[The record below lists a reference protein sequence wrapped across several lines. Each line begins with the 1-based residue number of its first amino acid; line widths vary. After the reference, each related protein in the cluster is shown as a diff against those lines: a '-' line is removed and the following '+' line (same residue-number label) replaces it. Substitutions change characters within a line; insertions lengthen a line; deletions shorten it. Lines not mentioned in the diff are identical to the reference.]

1 MHAQSTA
8 QEDRAADVTPP
19 VVPRMPWRVR
29 AVQVL
34 PGYRLDVVFVDGT
47 RGVTDLSALIHSE
60 DAGVFAS
67 LRDPALFSRAR
78 VVYGAVTW
86 PGEIDL
92 APDALYSQMA
102 KAD

>member
-67 LRDPALFSRAR
+67 LRDPALFSRCLLYTSDAADER
-78 VVYGAVTW
+78 SGTGCAV
-86 PGEIDL
+86 
-92 APDALYSQMA
+92 Q
-102 KAD
+102 ADGKG

>member
-1 MHAQSTA
+1 
-8 QEDRAADVTPP
+8 
-19 VVPRMPWRVR
+19 
-29 AVQVL
+29 
-34 PGYRLDVVFVDGT
+34 
-47 RGVTDLSALIHSE
+47 VTDLSALIHSE

-92 APDALYSQMA
+92 APDALYRQMA

>member
-34 PGYRLDVVFVDGT
+34 PGYKEEQGSLTMIQVFLVVVAAFVMAVFFYVITIAKLGP
-47 RGVTDLSALIHSE
+47 GVLNREL
-60 DAGVFAS
+60 
-67 LRDPALFSRAR
+67 
-78 VVYGAVTW
+78 
-86 PGEIDL
+86 
-92 APDALYSQMA
+92 
-102 KAD
+102 

>member
-8 QEDRAADVTPP
+8 QEDRTADVTPP

-29 AVQVL
+29 A
-34 PGYRLDVVFVDGT
+34 VFVDGT

-92 APDALYSQMA
+92 APDALYRQMA

>member
-1 MHAQSTA
+1 MQPLPSIQNNSFAG
-8 QEDRAADVTPP
+8 VTPP
-19 VVPRMPWRVR
+19 VVPRMPWRVHSVR
-29 AVQVL
+29 VL
-34 PGYRLDVVFVDGT
+34 SGYRLDVVFMDGT
-47 RGVTDLSALIHSE
+47 RGVADLSTLIHSE

-67 LRDPALFSRAR
+67 LRDPAFFSRAH

-92 APDALYSQMA
+92 APDALYRQIA